1 MHILLPTLR
10 RRHNHLNTD
19 QDLSGPDSPLFHPE
33 FPSSC
38 PLCFIRRPRP
48 KKRQTAPTLN
58 LPILSTRGV
67 LRPSSRFLVTDRL
80 RNKQHIDLFTVT
92 VVLTK
97 TLHRSSSSYAPQ
109 VQSPETT
116 QTHTRLGAYRLRRGC

>member
-1 MHILLPTLR
+1 MHILLPTLQ
-10 RRHNHLNTD
+10 RRHNHPNTD
-19 QDLSGPDSPLFHPE
+19 QDPSGKSHRL
-33 FPSSC
+33 
-38 PLCFIRRPRP
+38 
-48 KKRQTAPTLN
+48 
-58 LPILSTRGV
+58 
-67 LRPSSRFLVTDRL
+67 L
-80 RNKQHIDLFTVT
+80 RNKQHIDLFTVA